1 MSAVGGIA
9 LLGGLYAVAHAS
21 DGALGFLPLVAIALA
36 AASVVAG
43 FVLASRLL
51 PASKKRE
58 PS

>member
-9 LLGGLYAVAHAS
+9 LLGALYAVARPGE
-21 DGALGFLPLVAIALA
+21 GALGFLPLAAIALA
-36 AASVVAG
+36 TASIVAG
-43 FVLASRLL
+43 IVLATRLL